1 MTPSWATEPVMRM
14 RQVTFCGVQK
24 KSDKKDRFCQL
35 NLPET
40 LISGQKMIAQAI
52 IDNFVL
58 QNRTKSAN
66 NANSAFSENTYGNHP
81 RNDEFNQKLC

>member
-1 MTPSWATEPVMRM
+1 M
-14 RQVTFCGVQK
+14 
-24 KSDKKDRFCQL
+24 

-66 NANSAFSENTYGNHP
+66 NASSAFPENTYGNHA
-81 RNDEFNQKLC
+81 RNDEFNQQLC

>member
-1 MTPSWATEPVMRM
+1 
-14 RQVTFCGVQK
+14 
-24 KSDKKDRFCQL
+24 
-35 NLPET
+35 
-40 LISGQKMIAQAI
+40 MIAQAI

-66 NANSAFSENTYGNHP
+66 NASSAFSENTYGNHA